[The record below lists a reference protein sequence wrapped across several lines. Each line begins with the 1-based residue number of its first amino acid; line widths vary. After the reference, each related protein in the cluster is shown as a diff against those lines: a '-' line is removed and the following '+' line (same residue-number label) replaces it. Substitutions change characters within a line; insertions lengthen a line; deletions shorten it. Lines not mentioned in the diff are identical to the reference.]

1 MKQWCTIRKVDDGNY
16 LEWNVDRSEFAR
28 SGTAF
33 DDSGNAY
40 DVAVE
45 IGEPVKV
52 WLHTNL
58 DGNVRSSVIADVS

>member
-1 MKQWCTIRKVDDGNY
+1 MSKPWFTIRKLEGENY
-16 LEWNVDRSEFAR
+16 LEWNVERSEFSKA
-28 SGTAF
+28 GTSF

-45 IGEPVKV
+45 IGEPVAV

-58 DGNVRSSVIADVS
+58 DGSIRSSIIANA